1 VVRVTDDERVVGEHD
16 EVVIGTRAGWVTP
29 QVCRPKEEARLIPG
43 GVIPEG
49 HTRRILSFG
58 VPDRSTILGTNR
70 SQSKARRTGDR
81 TDNRALPKDADA
93 PKETARTATHE
104 M

>member
-1 VVRVTDDERVVGEHD
+1 VDRVTDDERVVGEHD
-16 EVVIGTRAGWVTP
+16 EVVVVGTRAGWVTP
-29 QVCRPKEEARLIPG
+29 QVRRPKEEARLIPG
-43 GVIPEG
+43 VIPEED
-49 HTRRILSFG
+49 TRRILSFG
-58 VPDRSTILGTNR
+58 APDRSTILGTNR

-81 TDNRALPKDADA
+81 TDNRARPKDADA

>member
-1 VVRVTDDERVVGEHD
+1 MTASVQTE
-16 EVVIGTRAGWVTP
+16 
-29 QVCRPKEEARLIPG
+29 EEARLIPAE
-43 GVIPEG
+43 VIPREG
-49 HTRRILSFG
+49 SRRILSLG
-58 VPDRSTILGTNR
+58 APDRLTPLGTNR
-70 SQSKARRTGDR
+70 SQPKAKRTGGR